1 MKQTQAKAVLAFIE
15 EEENMRKEELKKV
28 VRYYNWSDDTNK
40 AGALLSEWGVVADD
54 VGKWAEA
61 I

>member
-1 MKQTQAKAVLAFIE
+1 MK
-15 EEENMRKEELKKV
+15 KEELKKV
-28 VRYYNWSDDTNK
+28 VRYYNWSDDTKK
-40 AGALLSEWGVVADD
+40 ANALLSEWGVVADD

>member
-1 MKQTQAKAVLAFIE
+1 
-15 EEENMRKEELKKV
+15 MRKEELKKV

-40 AGALLSEWGVVADD
+40 AGALLTEWGVMADD
-54 VGKWAEA
+54 VSKWAEA